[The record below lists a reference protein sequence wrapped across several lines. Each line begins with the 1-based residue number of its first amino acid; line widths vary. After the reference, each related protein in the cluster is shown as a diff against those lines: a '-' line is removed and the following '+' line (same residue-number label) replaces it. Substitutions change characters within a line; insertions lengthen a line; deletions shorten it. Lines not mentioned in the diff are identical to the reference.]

1 MDRLLAKTR
10 GGDLARDGILAIG
23 KSEFLRTRKLR
34 LAGLETPERSEP
46 SIWKDA
52 WQRIGHRRH
61 CIHREIRDLDD
72 KRFVYCEIAIR
83 ETPISGEQLSA

>member
-1 MDRLLAKTR
+1 VIIRI
-10 GGDLARDGILAIG
+10 GDPRHQASG
-23 KSEFLRTRKLR
+23 

-61 CIHREIRDLDD
+61 FVHREIGDPGD
-72 KRFVYCEIAIR
+72 KGFVHCEIVIS
-83 ETPISGEQLSA
+83 ETPISGEQLSAQQRRRTVA